1 MANTFVTLKT
11 IARQALPVLIDNLV
25 MPNLIHRDFSEEFHD
40 VGDTVQVRKPVV
52 FTAEDFD
59 AEAGVNWQDMREEGV
74 DVTLD
79 HIATV
84 DARASAI
91 ESATG
96 IADLNRVFIEPAAAA
111 LAEKINRDGLKLYA
125 DVHSFVGSA
134 GVTPAGLAE
143 LSDARRML
151 NMNRAPMSGR
161 CAVWDTEADAKLA
174 QLPAIVN
181 AEKSGSVEALREGSL
196 GRVYGMENY
205 MSQGVCKHVSGLTA
219 AEGVKQVFLVPG
231 HRAVLLFDHLVQ
243 VGRAKAV
250 DHAVDR
256 CGYAGPFPGFK
267 RGIIARETEHQR
279 GVAAGGCAECAYAL
293 GIDVVFCRV
302 RAQEAQRG
310 LDVLQESGGG
320 RVPAGAVRYAG
331 DHVAAARKHAQ
342 LRNLPELVGL
352 RPCAALNKD
361 DQREA
366 ASGGFPHGLQKLQ
379 GELFAVCA

>member
-25 MPNLIHRDFSEEFHD
+25 MPNLIHRDFSEDFHD
-40 VGDTVQVRKPVV
+40 VGDTVQVRKPAV
-52 FTAEDFD
+52 FTAEDFN

-96 IADLNRVFIEPAAAA
+96 IADLNRVFIQPAAAA

-143 LSDARRML
+143 ISEARRML
-151 NMNRAPMSGR
+151 NMNRAPLSGR

-181 AEKSGSVEALREGSL
+181 AEKSGSVEALREGAL
-196 GRVYGMENY
+196 GRVYGMDNY
-205 MSQGVCKHVSGLTA
+205 MSQGVCRHVSGLTA
-219 AEGVKQVFLVPG
+219 AEGVK
-231 HRAVLLFDHLVQ
+231 
-243 VGRAKAV
+243 VGGA
-250 DHAVDR
+250 
-256 CGYAGPFPGFK
+256 
-267 RGIIARETEHQR
+267 
-279 GVAAGGCAECAYAL
+279 VAAGATKLSLKGTAL
-293 GIDVVFCRV
+293 
-302 RAQEAQRG
+302 A
-310 LDVLQESGGG
+310 G
-320 RVPAGAVRYAG
+320 RLVKG
-331 DHVAAARKHAQ
+331 DLMKIGDKMFTVTADSAAASSNAISNVQ
-342 LRNLPELVGL
+342 VSPALPELSADTEVTVIGSHTANLAFHPMAFAYVTRPLANPDGQGVQSYVTSYNGMSL
-352 RPCAALNKD
+352 RVTKGY
-361 DQREA
+361 DQKYKR
-366 ASGGFPHGLQKLQ
+366 STYSMDVLYGFKTLCP
-379 GELFAVCA
+379 EMAVRVLG

>member
-161 CAVWDTEADAKLA
+161 CAVWDTEASANL
-174 QLPAIVN
+174 
-181 AEKSGSVEALREGSL
+181 
-196 GRVYGMENY
+196 
-205 MSQGVCKHVSGLTA
+205 
-219 AEGVKQVFLVPG
+219 
-231 HRAVLLFDHLVQ
+231 
-243 VGRAKAV
+243 
-250 DHAVDR
+250 
-256 CGYAGPFPGFK
+256 
-267 RGIIARETEHQR
+267 RGIDGT
-279 GVAAGGCAECAYAL
+279 
-293 GIDVVFCRV
+293 
-302 RAQEAQRG
+302 
-310 LDVLQESGGG
+310 
-320 RVPAGAVRYAG
+320 
-331 DHVAAARKHAQ
+331 
-342 LRNLPELVGL
+342 
-352 RPCAALNKD
+352 
-361 DQREA
+361 
-366 ASGGFPHGLQKLQ
+366 
-379 GELFAVCA
+379 